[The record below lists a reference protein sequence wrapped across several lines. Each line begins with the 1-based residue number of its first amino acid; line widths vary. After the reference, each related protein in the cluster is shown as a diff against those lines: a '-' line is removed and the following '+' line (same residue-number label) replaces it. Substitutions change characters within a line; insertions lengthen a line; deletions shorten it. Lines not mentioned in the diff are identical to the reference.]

1 MENNDQNKKE
11 NVVIG
16 DEDIEV
22 KEAEQKSFTSSL
34 KEVLEKIAG
43 GVNKTLQK
51 AGDTFEANRVRAE
64 IKELD
69 LKISDAYRQIG
80 ESVYRSA
87 EASVSRDAFEK
98 EISLI
103 EQYYSQQKE
112 LLLKEMI
119 LMGKD
124 AKAPAGE
131 PKTPELPDKP
141 EEEKNE

>member
-22 KEAEQKSFTSSL
+22 KEEQKSFTSSL
-34 KEVLEKIAG
+34 KEVFGKIAG

-69 LKISDAYRQIG
+69 SKISDAYRQIG

-112 LLLKEMI
+112 LLLKEMM

-124 AKAPAGE
+124 AKAPSGE
-131 PKTPELPDKP
+131 PKTPELPDEP
-141 EEEKNE
+141 EQEKNE

>member
-16 DEDIEV
+16 AEDIEV
-22 KEAEQKSFTSSL
+22 KEEQKSFTSSL
-34 KEVLEKIAG
+34 KEVFGKIAG

-69 LKISDAYRQIG
+69 SKISNAYRQIG

-87 EASVSRDAFEK
+87 EASISRDAFEK

>member
-11 NVVIG
+11 NVMIG

-34 KEVLEKIAG
+34 KEVFGKIAG

-87 EASVSRDAFEK
+87 EASISRDSFEK

-124 AKAPAGE
+124 AKAPSGE
-131 PKTPELPDKP
+131 PKTPELPDEP